1 MKRKIERKG
10 ADRKISVAG
19 KIGATT
25 LAVAMIATSFVG
37 AAGAGTY
44 AASKNDKSSS
54 QAANTG
60 SYSDVFSPNS
70 TSQKDKSETVYAV
83 LDAEGNKEKVVVNEW
98 LTNKNGAKEIS
109 DTSDLKNIKNTS
121 GNQKFTKDGDKVTW
135 KADGSDIHYQG
146 TTGKQLPVDV
156 AVSYYLNGEQVSA
169 KDIAGKSGDVE
180 IHFDYNVNRSELA
193 DGSSVTKPYTMASA
207 VMLDN
212 SHFTNVTVDNGK
224 VVNDGNTS
232 MCIGIAFPGLAGNL
246 GLGATGVSIPDS
258 VVIKAH
264 TDKFQIDGTY
274 TAAMSGVMSDIDTS
288 ATGNVE
294 SKVSQL
300 ESGLDQLVSASDKL
314 MSGTDQLKAG
324 IDQLNAG
331 AGTLNSKTGDLT
343 SGAKQV
349 ADGAGQV
356 NAGVSEL
363 NNKTDALAGGAK
375 QVSDGATLLD
385 KKVQAAV
392 AQINTQLQGAIVGE
406 KQKEAKGQAA
416 YNAAASLVDSEG
428 KKTAVANGA
437 DQLNQGV
444 NTAIYTAA
452 ETALC
457 QAKGYDNIAV
467 VPDGPI
473 KNEIKATAATI
484 AQGVETQGAETH
496 SDINAQVTGALQKT
510 AGTAAQETALAAV
523 DEANKKTLNMQNSL
537 ASSIKEL
544 TEGTAQLSKGAKKV
558 SDGTQQAKGGISQL
572 AAGTNQLNAGAQK
585 LNTGV
590 GQYGAG
596 VNQLYSGTTKLTAG
610 AATLDSGMA
619 QFNKEGIHKMAD
631 TLNGS
636 QLLTIG
642 KRIKAAAD
650 ADRIEYLIGGKS
662 AGMSGESKIIYKTAE
677 VK

>member
-109 DTSDLKNIKNTS
+109 DTSDLKDIKNTS

-331 AGTLNSKTGDLT
+331 AGTLKNGTQEL
-343 SGAKQV
+343 AL
-349 ADGAGQV
+349 
-356 NAGVSEL
+356 GV
-363 NNKTDALAGGAK
+363 D
-375 QVSDGATLLD
+375 QLD
-385 KKVQAAV
+385 KSVKASGSDLSSQIQVLKPEEITAYGAQAQAA
-392 AQINTQLQGAIVGE
+392 A
-406 KQKEAKGQAA
+406 EAT
-416 YNAAASLVDSEG
+416 AASDPDKKIEGAADQATSAVMNGAVNTAVKLSVENLLAQQQGYKDFDSVTDTTAKNTIEATA
-428 KKTAVANGA
+428 TAVANTASQDSELYYAVKNGQDGKPGLKGA
-437 DQLNQGV
+437 F
-444 NTAIYTAA
+444 T
-452 ETALC
+452 ETAKAAAGDA
-457 QAKGYDNIAV
+457 AKEATVTTATTFND
-467 VPDGPI
+467 
-473 KNEIKATAATI
+473 KIKA
-484 AQGVETQGAETH
+484 
-496 SDINAQVTGALQKT
+496 
-510 AGTAAQETALAAV
+510 AAQKLNESMSALS
-523 DEANKKTLNMQNSL
+523 Q
-537 ASSIKEL
+537 
-544 TEGTAQLSKGAKKV
+544 GTGK
-558 SDGTQQAKGGISQL
+558 
-572 AAGTNQLNAGAQK
+572 LNAGASK
-585 LNTGV
+585 LNS
-590 GQYGAG
+590 GAG
-596 VNQLYSGTTKLTAG
+596 DLYTGTNKLTAG

>member
-385 KKVQAAV
+385 TKVQAAV
-392 AQINTQLQGAIVGE
+392 DQINKQLQGAIVDDQ
-406 KQKEAKGQAA
+406 QKAAKGQAA
-416 YNAAASLVDSEG
+416 YNAAASLVDAKG
-428 KKTAVANGA
+428 NKTAVANGA
-437 DQLNQGV
+437 DQLNQGI
-444 NTAIYTAA
+444 NTAICTAA

-457 QAKGYDNIAV
+457 QAKGYKSIAD
-467 VPDGPI
+467 VPEPI
-473 KNEIKATAATI
+473 RTEIHNTAVAI
-484 AQGVETQGAETH
+484 AGGVETKSG
-496 SDINAQVTGALQKT
+496 INAQVTGALQKT
-510 AGTAAQETALAAV
+510 AGTAAQATAVAAV
-523 DEANKKTLNMQNSL
+523 DEANNATLNMQNSL

-544 TEGTAQLSKGAKKV
+544 TEGTAQLSAGAQKLNTGV
-558 SDGTQQAKGGISQL
+558 GQYGAGVNQL
-572 AAGTNQLNAGAQK
+572 YSGTNQLNAGAQK

>member
-109 DTSDLKNIKNTS
+109 DTSDLKDIKNTS

-385 KKVQAAV
+385 KNVQAAV
-392 AQINTQLQGAIVGE
+392 NQINAQLQGAIVDDQ
-406 KQKEAKGQAA
+406 QKAAKGQAA
-416 YNAAASLVDSEG
+416 YNAAASLVDAKG
-428 KKTAVANGA
+428 NKTAVANGA
-437 DQLNQGV
+437 DQLNQGI
-444 NTAIYTAA
+444 NTAICTAA

-457 QAKGYDNIAV
+457 QAKGYKSIAD
-467 VPDGPI
+467 VPEPI
-473 KNEIKATAATI
+473 RTEIHNTAVAI
-484 AQGVETQGAETH
+484 AGGVETKSG
-496 SDINAQVTGALQKT
+496 INAQVTGALQKT
-510 AGTAAQETALAAV
+510 AGTAAQATAVAAV
-523 DEANKKTLNMQNSL
+523 DEANNATLNMQNSL

-544 TEGTAQLSKGAKKV
+544 TEGTAQLSAGAKKV

-596 VNQLYSGTTKLTAG
+596 VNQLYSGTIKLTSG

>member
-1 MKRKIERKG
+1 MKRKIERKA
-10 ADRKISVAG
+10 ADRKITAAG

-109 DTSDLKNIKNTS
+109 DTSDLKDIKNPS

-180 IHFDYNVNRSELA
+180 IHFDYKVNRSELA

-324 IDQLNAG
+324 IDQLQAG

-356 NAGVSEL
+356 KAGVSEL
-363 NNKTDALAGGAK
+363 NSKTDALASGAQ
-375 QVSDGATLLD
+375 QVSVGATNLD
-385 KKVQAAV
+385 TKVQGAF
-392 AQINTQLQGAIVGE
+392 AQIDKQLNGAIVGDE
-406 KQKEAKGQAA
+406 QKAAKGQAA
-416 YNAAASLVDSEG
+416 YNVASSRVDAKG
-428 KKTAVANGA
+428 
-437 DQLNQGV
+437 LNQV
-444 NTAIYTAA
+444 INAAIYSAA
-452 ETALC
+452 ETELC
-457 QAKGYDNIAV
+457 KAKGYNSITDVTDQTTI
-467 VPDGPI
+467 
-473 KNEIKATAATI
+473 NEIQTTARAI
-484 AQGVETQGAETH
+484 AQDAENNY
-496 SDINAQVTGALQKT
+496 SAKVTGALQKT

-523 DEANKKTLNMQNSL
+523 DEANIKTSDLQKTLDN
-537 ASSIKEL
+537 IKVQM
-544 TEGTAQLSKGAKKV
+544 TGGTAQLKAGAEQV
-558 SDGTQQAKGGISQL
+558 SEGTQQAKGGISQL

-596 VNQLYSGTTKLTAG
+596 VNQLYSGTTKLSAG

-662 AGMSGESKIIYKTAE
+662 AGMSGESKIIFKTAE

>member
-1 MKRKIERKG
+1 MKRKIERKA

-109 DTSDLKNIKNTS
+109 DTSDLKDIKNTS

-180 IHFDYNVNRSELA
+180 IHFDYKVNRSELA

-331 AGTLNSKTGDLT
+331 AGTLKNGT
-343 SGAKQV
+343 Q
-349 ADGAGQV
+349 
-356 NAGVSEL
+356 EL
-363 NNKTDALAGGAK
+363 
-375 QVSDGATLLD
+375 
-385 KKVQAAV
+385 
-392 AQINTQLQGAIVGE
+392 AI
-406 KQKEAKGQAA
+406 
-416 YNAAASLVDSEG
+416 
-428 KKTAVANGA
+428 GA
-437 DQLNQGV
+437 DQLDKSVKASRNDLSSQIQVLTTDQINAYG
-444 NTAIYTAA
+444 A
-452 ETALC
+452 
-457 QAKGYDNIAV
+457 QAKAV
-467 VPDGPI
+467 AEADKDRAIDAGAQQVTDSIMNDAVKNTVYQSVYNSVVGALVQSVGATSGATSIEQLPGEAQTKI
-473 KNEIKATAATI
+473 KKAANDAATEAAKEASENTTVSGGI
-484 AQGVETQGAETH
+484 KVGVKSAMTQ
-496 SDINAQVTGALQKT
+496 T
-510 AGTAAQETALAAV
+510 AGTAASKATVTTATTFN
-523 DEANKKTLNMQNSL
+523 EKT
-537 ASSIKEL
+537 
-544 TEGTAQLSKGAKKV
+544 KV
-558 SDGTQQAKGGISQL
+558 A
-572 AAGTNQLNAGAQK
+572 AQK
-585 LNTGV
+585 LNASMSALSQGTGKINA
-590 GQYGAG
+590 GASKLNSGAG
-596 VNQLYSGTTKLTAG
+596 DLYTGTNKLTAG

-662 AGMSGESKIIYKTAE
+662 AGMSGESKIIFKTAE

>member
-1 MKRKIERKG
+1 MKRKIERKA

-180 IHFDYNVNRSELA
+180 IHFDYKVNRSELA

-246 GLGATGVSIPDS
+246 GLGATGISIPDS

-331 AGTLNSKTGDLT
+331 AGTLKNGTQELALGVDQLDKSVKAGGSDLSSQILT
-343 SGAKQV
+343 DDQIKAYGAK
-349 ADGAGQV
+349 A
-356 NAGVSEL
+356 
-363 NNKTDALAGGAK
+363 
-375 QVSDGATLLD
+375 
-385 KKVQAAV
+385 QAQAV
-392 AQINTQLQGAIVGE
+392 A
-406 KQKEAKGQAA
+406 EADKD
-416 YNAAASLVDSEG
+416 VKID
-428 KKTAVANGA
+428 
-437 DQLNQGV
+437 
-444 NTAIYTAA
+444 
-452 ETALC
+452 
-457 QAKGYDNIAV
+457 
-467 VPDGPI
+467 
-473 KNEIKATAATI
+473 
-484 AQGVETQGAETH
+484 
-496 SDINAQVTGALQKT
+496 
-510 AGTAAQETALAAV
+510 
-523 DEANKKTLNMQNSL
+523 
-537 ASSIKEL
+537 
-544 TEGTAQLSKGAKKV
+544 
-558 SDGTQQAKGGISQL
+558 
-572 AAGTNQLNAGAQK
+572 AGAQQVTDGIMNSAVKETAYQSAYNSVVGVLVKNANADATSIDQLPADAQKKINDTADAIAKDAAAKASVNTTVSGGIKAGVKSAMTQTAGDAANKATVTTATTFNDKIKASVQTLAAQMNALSEGTGKLSAGASK
-585 LNTGV
+585 LNS
-590 GQYGAG
+590 GAG
-596 VNQLYSGTTKLTAG
+596 DLYTGTNKLTAG

>member
-1 MKRKIERKG
+1 MKRKIERKA
-10 ADRKISVAG
+10 ADRKITAAG

-54 QAANTG
+54 QVANTG

-109 DTSDLKNIKNTS
+109 DTSDLKDIKNTS

-180 IHFDYNVNRSELA
+180 IHFDYKVNRSELA

-363 NNKTDALAGGAK
+363 NSKTDALASGAG

-385 KKVQAAV
+385 TKVQAAV
-392 AQINTQLQGAIVGE
+392 AKINTQLQGAIVGDD
-406 KQKEAKGQAA
+406 QKAAKGQAA
-416 YNAAASLVDSEG
+416 YKNASSLVDAEG
-428 KKTAVANGA
+428 KNTALANGA

-444 NTAIYTAA
+444 NGAIYAAA

-457 QAKGYDNIAV
+457 QAKGYNSIADVPDETTRKAIQAAAVNIA
-467 VPDGPI
+467 G
-473 KNEIKATAATI
+473 
-484 AQGVETQGAETH
+484 GVETKSG
-496 SDINAQVTGALQKT
+496 INAKVTGALQKT
-510 AGTAAQETALAAV
+510 AGTAAQATAVAAV
-523 DEANKKTLNMQNSL
+523 DEANAATLNMQNSL

-544 TEGTAQLSKGAKKV
+544 TDGTAQLSAGAKQV
-558 SDGTQQAKGGISQL
+558 SDGTQQAKCGISQL
-572 AAGTNQLNAGAQK
+572 AAGTNQLNVGAQK

-596 VNQLYSGTTKLTAG
+596 VNQLYSGTTKLSSG

-662 AGMSGESKIIYKTAE
+662 AGMSGESKIIFKTAE

>member
-1 MKRKIERKG
+1 MKRKIERKA

-109 DTSDLKNIKNTS
+109 DTSDLKDIKNTS

-180 IHFDYNVNRSELA
+180 IHFDYKVNRSELA

-324 IDQLNAG
+324 IDQLQAG

-363 NNKTDALAGGAK
+363 NSKTDALASGAQ

-385 KKVQAAV
+385 EKVQAAF
-392 AQINTQLQGAIVGE
+392 AQIDTQLNKA
-406 KQKEAKGQAA
+406 KEDRMKKGQDA
-416 YNAAASLVDSEG
+416 YAAASSLVDAEG
-428 KKTAVANGA
+428 KNTALANGA

-444 NTAIYTAA
+444 NGAIYAAA

-457 QAKGYDNIAV
+457 QAKGYNSIADV
-467 VPDGPI
+467 KDQTI
-473 KNEIKATAATI
+473 KTEIQNTAVKIAGNVEATS
-484 AQGVETQGAETH
+484 G
-496 SDINAQVTGALQKT
+496 INAKVTGALQDT
-510 AGTAAQETALAAV
+510 AGTAAQATAVKAV
-523 DEANKKTLNMQNSL
+523 DEATLDMQNSL
-537 ASSIKEL
+537 DSIKRQLNE
-544 TEGTAQLSKGAKKV
+544 TGGTAKLSAGAKQV
-558 SDGTQQAKGGISQL
+558 NDGTQQAKGGISQL

-596 VNQLYSGTTKLTAG
+596 VNQLYSGTTKLSSG

>member
-109 DTSDLKNIKNTS
+109 DTSDLKDIKNTS

-264 TDKFQIDGTY
+264 TDKFQIDGTC

-385 KKVQAAV
+385 KNVQAAV
-392 AQINTQLQGAIVGE
+392 NQINAQLQGAIVDDQ
-406 KQKEAKGQAA
+406 QKAAKGQAA
-416 YNAAASLVDSEG
+416 YNAAASLVDAKG
-428 KKTAVANGA
+428 NKTAVANGA
-437 DQLNQGV
+437 DQLNQGI
-444 NTAIYTAA
+444 NTAICTAA

-457 QAKGYDNIAV
+457 QAKGYKSIAD
-467 VPDGPI
+467 VPEPI
-473 KNEIKATAATI
+473 RTEIHNTAVAI
-484 AQGVETQGAETH
+484 AGGVETKSG
-496 SDINAQVTGALQKT
+496 INAQVTGALQKT
-510 AGTAAQETALAAV
+510 AGTAAQATAVAAV
-523 DEANKKTLNMQNSL
+523 DEANNATLNMQNSL

-544 TEGTAQLSKGAKKV
+544 TEGTAQLSAGAKKV

-596 VNQLYSGTTKLTAG
+596 VNQLYSGTIKLTAG

>member
-1 MKRKIERKG
+1 MKRKIERKA

-109 DTSDLKNIKNTS
+109 DTSDLKDIKNTS

-156 AVSYYLNGEQVSA
+156 AVSYYLNGKQVSA

-180 IHFDYNVNRSELA
+180 IHFDYKVNRSELA

-363 NNKTDALAGGAK
+363 NSKTDALASGAG
-375 QVSDGATLLD
+375 QVSDGATQLD
-385 KKVQAAV
+385 KGVNDAF
-392 AQINTQLQGAIVGE
+392 AQIDKQLNGAIVGDE
-406 KQKEAKGQAA
+406 QKAAKGQAA
-416 YNAAASLVDSEG
+416 YNVASSRVDAKG
-428 KKTAVANGA
+428 
-437 DQLNQGV
+437 LNQV
-444 NTAIYTAA
+444 INTAIYSAA
-452 ETALC
+452 ETELC
-457 QAKGYDNIAV
+457 KAKGYNSITDVTDQTTI
-467 VPDGPI
+467 
-473 KNEIKATAATI
+473 NEIQTTARAI
-484 AQGVETQGAETH
+484 AQDAENNY
-496 SDINAQVTGALQKT
+496 SAKVTGALQKT

-523 DEANKKTLNMQNSL
+523 DEANIKTSDLQKTLDN
-537 ASSIKEL
+537 IKVQM
-544 TEGTAQLSKGAKKV
+544 TGGTAQLSLGAKQV
-558 SDGTQQAKGGISQL
+558 SEGTQQAKGGISQL

-596 VNQLYSGTTKLTAG
+596 VNQLYSGTTKLSSG

-662 AGMSGESKIIYKTAE
+662 AGMSGESKIIFKTAE

>member
-109 DTSDLKNIKNTS
+109 DTSDLKDIKNTS

-385 KKVQAAV
+385 TKVQAAV
-392 AQINTQLQGAIVGE
+392 DQINKQLQGAIVDDQ
-406 KQKEAKGQAA
+406 QKAAKGQAA
-416 YNAAASLVDSEG
+416 YNAAASLVDAKG
-428 KKTAVANGA
+428 NKTAVANGA
-437 DQLNQGV
+437 DQLNQGI
-444 NTAIYTAA
+444 NTAICTAA

-457 QAKGYDNIAV
+457 QAKGYKSIAD
-467 VPDGPI
+467 VPEPI
-473 KNEIKATAATI
+473 RTEIHNTAVAI
-484 AQGVETQGAETH
+484 AGGVETESG
-496 SDINAQVTGALQKT
+496 INAQVTGALQKT
-510 AGTAAQETALAAV
+510 AGTAAQATAVAAV
-523 DEANKKTLNMQNSL
+523 DEANNATLNMQNSL

-544 TEGTAQLSKGAKKV
+544 TEGTAQLSAGAKKV

-596 VNQLYSGTTKLTAG
+596 VNQLYSGTIKLTAG

>member
-180 IHFDYNVNRSELA
+180 IHFDYKVNRSELA

-324 IDQLNAG
+324 IDQLQAG
-331 AGTLNSKTGDLT
+331 AGTLKNGT
-343 SGAKQV
+343 Q
-349 ADGAGQV
+349 
-356 NAGVSEL
+356 EL
-363 NNKTDALAGGAK
+363 
-375 QVSDGATLLD
+375 AT
-385 KKVQAAV
+385 
-392 AQINTQLQGAIVGE
+392 
-406 KQKEAKGQAA
+406 
-416 YNAAASLVDSEG
+416 
-428 KKTAVANGA
+428 GA
-437 DQLNQGV
+437 DQLDKSVKASRNDLSSQIQV
-444 NTAIYTAA
+444 LTDD
-452 ETALC
+452 
-457 QAKGYDNIAV
+457 Q
-467 VPDGPI
+467 
-473 KNEIKATAATI
+473 IKAYGAQAQAVAEADKDRKIDAGAQQVTDGIMNDAVKKTVYQSVYDSVVGVLVQNAGATSIDQLPGEAQTKITTAATVAATEAAKEASENTTVSGGI
-484 AQGVETQGAETH
+484 KAGVKSAMTQ
-496 SDINAQVTGALQKT
+496 T
-510 AGTAAQETALAAV
+510 AGTAASTATVTTATTFNEKTKVAAQQ
-523 DEANKKTLNMQNSL
+523 LN
-537 ASSIKEL
+537 ASMSAL
-544 TEGTAQLSKGAKKV
+544 SQGTGK
-558 SDGTQQAKGGISQL
+558 
-572 AAGTNQLNAGAQK
+572 LNAGASK
-585 LNTGV
+585 LNS
-590 GQYGAG
+590 GAG
-596 VNQLYSGTTKLTAG
+596 DLYTGTNKLTAG

-650 ADRIEYLIGGKS
+650 ADRIEYLFGGKS

>member
-1 MKRKIERKG
+1 MKRKIERKA

-109 DTSDLKNIKNTS
+109 DTSDLKDIKNTS

-180 IHFDYNVNRSELA
+180 IHFDYKVNRSELA

-331 AGTLNSKTGDLT
+331 AGTLKNGT
-343 SGAKQV
+343 Q
-349 ADGAGQV
+349 
-356 NAGVSEL
+356 EL
-363 NNKTDALAGGAK
+363 
-375 QVSDGATLLD
+375 
-385 KKVQAAV
+385 
-392 AQINTQLQGAIVGE
+392 AI
-406 KQKEAKGQAA
+406 
-416 YNAAASLVDSEG
+416 
-428 KKTAVANGA
+428 GA
-437 DQLNQGV
+437 DQLDKSVKASRNDLSSQIQVLTEDQINDLGKQAQDVAEADKDGAIDAGAQQVTNNIMNDAVKKTVYQSVYDSVVGV
-444 NTAIYTAA
+444 LVQNAGKTSIDQLPGEAQTKIKTAA
-452 ETALC
+452 N
-457 QAKGYDNIAV
+457 D
-467 VPDGPI
+467 
-473 KNEIKATAATI
+473 AATEAAKEASENTTVSGGI
-484 AQGVETQGAETH
+484 KVGVKSAMTQ
-496 SDINAQVTGALQKT
+496 T
-510 AGTAAQETALAAV
+510 AGTAASTATV
-523 DEANKKTLNMQNSL
+523 TTVKTFNEKTKVIAQQLN
-537 ASSIKEL
+537 ASMSAL
-544 TEGTAQLSKGAKKV
+544 SQGTGK
-558 SDGTQQAKGGISQL
+558 
-572 AAGTNQLNAGAQK
+572 LNAGASK
-585 LNTGV
+585 LNS
-590 GQYGAG
+590 GAG
-596 VNQLYSGTTKLTAG
+596 DLYTGTNKLTAG

-662 AGMSGESKIIYKTAE
+662 AGMSGESKIIFKTAE

>member
-109 DTSDLKNIKNTS
+109 DTSDLKDIKNTS

-180 IHFDYNVNRSELA
+180 IHFDYKVNRSELA

-274 TAAMSGVMSDIDTS
+274 TVAMSGVMSDIDTS

-324 IDQLNAG
+324 IDQLQAG
-331 AGTLNSKTGDLT
+331 AGTLK
-343 SGAKQV
+343 SGTQ
-349 ADGAGQV
+349 
-356 NAGVSEL
+356 EL
-363 NNKTDALAGGAK
+363 
-375 QVSDGATLLD
+375 AT
-385 KKVQAAV
+385 
-392 AQINTQLQGAIVGE
+392 
-406 KQKEAKGQAA
+406 
-416 YNAAASLVDSEG
+416 
-428 KKTAVANGA
+428 GA
-437 DQLNQGV
+437 DQLDKSVKAGSGDLSSQILTDDQIKAYGAQAQAAAEADKDRKIDAGAGLVTDSIMNSAVKETAYQSAYNSVVGVLVQNAGATSIDQLPADAQKKITTAANDAATEAAKEASV
-444 NTAIYTAA
+444 NTT
-452 ETALC
+452 
-457 QAKGYDNIAV
+457 V
-467 VPDGPI
+467 SDG
-473 KNEIKATAATI
+473 IKA
-484 AQGVETQGAETH
+484 GVKNAMTQ
-496 SDINAQVTGALQKT
+496 T
-510 AGTAAQETALAAV
+510 AGTAASTATVTTATTFNDKIKASVQTLAAQMN
-523 DEANKKTLNMQNSL
+523 ALS
-537 ASSIKEL
+537 
-544 TEGTAQLSKGAKKV
+544 EGTGKLS
-558 SDGTQQAKGGISQL
+558 
-572 AAGTNQLNAGAQK
+572 AGASK
-585 LNTGV
+585 LNS
-590 GQYGAG
+590 GAG
-596 VNQLYSGTTKLTAG
+596 DLYTGTIKLSAG

-650 ADRIEYLIGGKS
+650 ADRIEYLMGGKS
-662 AGMSGESKIIYKTAE
+662 ADMSGESKIIYKTAE

>member
-109 DTSDLKNIKNTS
+109 DTSDLKDIKNTS

-258 VVIKAH
+258 VVIKAN

-385 KKVQAAV
+385 KNVQAAV
-392 AQINTQLQGAIVGE
+392 NQINAQLQGAIVDDQ
-406 KQKEAKGQAA
+406 QKAAKGQAA
-416 YNAAASLVDSEG
+416 YNAAASLVDAKG
-428 KKTAVANGA
+428 NKTAVANGA
-437 DQLNQGV
+437 DQLNQGI
-444 NTAIYTAA
+444 NTAICTAA

-457 QAKGYDNIAV
+457 QAKGYKSIAD
-467 VPDGPI
+467 VPEPI
-473 KNEIKATAATI
+473 RTEIHNTAVAI
-484 AQGVETQGAETH
+484 AGGVETKSG
-496 SDINAQVTGALQKT
+496 INAQVTGALQKT
-510 AGTAAQETALAAV
+510 AGTAAQATAVAAV
-523 DEANKKTLNMQNSL
+523 DEANNATLNMQNSL

-544 TEGTAQLSKGAKKV
+544 TEGTAQLSAGAKKV

-596 VNQLYSGTTKLTAG
+596 VNQLYSGTIKLTAG

>member
-109 DTSDLKNIKNTS
+109 DTSDLKDIKNTS

-180 IHFDYNVNRSELA
+180 IHFDYKVNRSELA

-349 ADGAGQV
+349 ADGVGQV

-385 KKVQAAV
+385 TKVQAAV
-392 AQINTQLQGAIVGE
+392 DQINKQLQGAIVDDQ
-406 KQKEAKGQAA
+406 QKAAKGQAA
-416 YNAAASLVDSEG
+416 YNAAASLVDAKG
-428 KKTAVANGA
+428 NKTAVANGA

-457 QAKGYDNIAV
+457 KAKGYNSIAD
-467 VPDGPI
+467 VPDGPDGPI
-473 KNEIKATAATI
+473 GTEIQNTARAI
-484 AQGVETQGAETH
+484 AGDVETKSG
-496 SDINAQVTGALQKT
+496 INAQVTGALQKT

-537 ASSIKEL
+537 ASSIKDL
-544 TEGTAQLSKGAKKV
+544 TDGTAQLSKGAKQV

>member
-109 DTSDLKNIKNTS
+109 DTSDLKDIKNTS

-385 KKVQAAV
+385 KNVQAAV
-392 AQINTQLQGAIVGE
+392 NQINAQLQGAIVDDQ
-406 KQKEAKGQAA
+406 QKAAKGQAA
-416 YNAAASLVDSEG
+416 YNAAASLVDAKG
-428 KKTAVANGA
+428 NKTAVANGA
-437 DQLNQGV
+437 DQLNQGI
-444 NTAIYTAA
+444 NTAICTAA

-457 QAKGYDNIAV
+457 QAKGYKSIAD
-467 VPDGPI
+467 VPEPI
-473 KNEIKATAATI
+473 RTEIHNTAVAI
-484 AQGVETQGAETH
+484 AGGVETKSG
-496 SDINAQVTGALQKT
+496 INAQVTGALQKT
-510 AGTAAQETALAAV
+510 AGTAAQATAVAAV
-523 DEANKKTLNMQNSL
+523 DEANNATLNMQNSL

-544 TEGTAQLSKGAKKV
+544 TEGTAQLSAGAKKV

-596 VNQLYSGTTKLTAG
+596 VNQLYSGTIKLTAG

-662 AGMSGESKIIYKTAE
+662 AGMSVESKIIYKTAE

>member
-109 DTSDLKNIKNTS
+109 DTSDLKDIKNTS

-180 IHFDYNVNRSELA
+180 IHFDYKVNRSELA

-331 AGTLNSKTGDLT
+331 AGTLKNGT
-343 SGAKQV
+343 Q
-349 ADGAGQV
+349 
-356 NAGVSEL
+356 EL
-363 NNKTDALAGGAK
+363 AL
-375 QVSDGATLLD
+375 
-385 KKVQAAV
+385 
-392 AQINTQLQGAIVGE
+392 
-406 KQKEAKGQAA
+406 
-416 YNAAASLVDSEG
+416 
-428 KKTAVANGA
+428 GA
-437 DQLNQGV
+437 DQLDKSVKASGSDLSSQIQVLTPDQINAYGAQAQAQAVAEADKDEKIDAGAQQVTDGIMKDAVYNTVYQSVNQSVVRVLVQNAGKTSIDQLPAEAQTKITTTADTVARTAAGDASDASKNPKVYGGIKDGV
-444 NTAIYTAA
+444 KTAMINTAGAAANEATVTTA
-452 ETALC
+452 TTF
-457 QAKGYDNIAV
+457 
-467 VPDGPI
+467 
-473 KNEIKATAATI
+473 NE
-484 AQGVETQGAETH
+484 
-496 SDINAQVTGALQKT
+496 KT
-510 AGTAAQETALAAV
+510 KVAAQKLNASMSALS
-523 DEANKKTLNMQNSL
+523 Q
-537 ASSIKEL
+537 
-544 TEGTAQLSKGAKKV
+544 GTGK
-558 SDGTQQAKGGISQL
+558 
-572 AAGTNQLNAGAQK
+572 LNAGASK
-585 LNTGV
+585 LNS
-590 GQYGAG
+590 GAG
-596 VNQLYSGTTKLTAG
+596 DLYTGTNKLTAG

-650 ADRIEYLIGGKS
+650 ADRIEYLMGGKS
-662 AGMSGESKIIYKTAE
+662 ADMSGESKIIYKTAE

>member
-109 DTSDLKNIKNTS
+109 DTSDLKDIKNTS

-385 KKVQAAV
+385 KNVQAAV
-392 AQINTQLQGAIVGE
+392 NQINAQLQGAIVDDQ
-406 KQKEAKGQAA
+406 QKAAKGQAA
-416 YNAAASLVDSEG
+416 YNAAASLVDAKG
-428 KKTAVANGA
+428 NKTAVANGA
-437 DQLNQGV
+437 DQLNQGI
-444 NTAIYTAA
+444 NTAICTAA

-457 QAKGYDNIAV
+457 QAKGYKSIAD
-467 VPDGPI
+467 VPEPI
-473 KNEIKATAATI
+473 RTEIHNTAVAI
-484 AQGVETQGAETH
+484 AGGVETKSG
-496 SDINAQVTGALQKT
+496 INAQVTGALQKT
-510 AGTAAQETALAAV
+510 AGTAAQATAVAAV
-523 DEANKKTLNMQNSL
+523 DEANNATLNMQNSL

-544 TEGTAQLSKGAKKV
+544 TEGTAQLSAGAKKV

-596 VNQLYSGTTKLTAG
+596 VNQLYSGTIKLTAG

-631 TLNGS
+631 TLNGY

>member
-109 DTSDLKNIKNTS
+109 DTSDLKDIKNTS

-180 IHFDYNVNRSELA
+180 IHFDYKVNRSELA

-375 QVSDGATLLD
+375 QVSEGATLLD
-385 KKVQAAV
+385 TKVQAAV
-392 AQINTQLQGAIVGE
+392 AQINTQLQGAIVGDE
-406 KQKEAKGQAA
+406 QKATKGQDA
-416 YNAAASLVDSEG
+416 YNAAASLVDAKG
-428 KKTAVANGA
+428 NKTAVANGA
-437 DQLNQGV
+437 DQLNQGI

-457 QAKGYDNIAV
+457 KAKGYDSIAV

-473 KNEIKATAATI
+473 KNEIKATAASI
-484 AQGVETQGAETH
+484 AEGVEKNSG
-496 SDINAQVTGALQKT
+496 INAQVTGALQKT
-510 AGTAAQETALAAV
+510 AGTAAQATAVAAV
-523 DEANKKTLNMQNSL
+523 DEANKATLNMQNSL

-544 TEGTAQLSKGAKKV
+544 TDGTAQLSTGAKQV

>member
-1 MKRKIERKG
+1 MKRKIERKA

-109 DTSDLKNIKNTS
+109 DTSDLKDIKNTS

-180 IHFDYNVNRSELA
+180 IHFDYKVNRSELA

-314 MSGTDQLKAG
+314 LAGTNELKAG
-324 IDQLNAG
+324 IDQLQAG
-331 AGTLNSKTGDLT
+331 AGTLKNGT
-343 SGAKQV
+343 Q
-349 ADGAGQV
+349 
-356 NAGVSEL
+356 EL
-363 NNKTDALAGGAK
+363 AL
-375 QVSDGATLLD
+375 
-385 KKVQAAV
+385 
-392 AQINTQLQGAIVGE
+392 
-406 KQKEAKGQAA
+406 
-416 YNAAASLVDSEG
+416 
-428 KKTAVANGA
+428 GA
-437 DQLNQGV
+437 DQLDKSVKAGSGNLSSQILTDDQIKAYGAQAQAAAEADKDGKIDAGAQQVTDGIMNSAVKETAYQSAYNSVVGVLVQNAGATSIDQLPADAQKKINDTADAIAKNAAAKASV
-444 NTAIYTAA
+444 NTTVS
-452 ETALC
+452 
-457 QAKGYDNIAV
+457 G
-467 VPDGPI
+467 G
-473 KNEIKATAATI
+473 IKAGVKTAM
-484 AQGVETQGAETH
+484 TQ
-496 SDINAQVTGALQKT
+496 T
-510 AGTAAQETALAAV
+510 AGTAASTATVTTATTFNDKIKASVQTLAAQMN
-523 DEANKKTLNMQNSL
+523 ALS
-537 ASSIKEL
+537 
-544 TEGTAQLSKGAKKV
+544 EGTGKLS
-558 SDGTQQAKGGISQL
+558 
-572 AAGTNQLNAGAQK
+572 AGASK
-585 LNTGV
+585 LNS
-590 GQYGAG
+590 GAG
-596 VNQLYSGTTKLTAG
+596 DLYTGTTKLSAG

>member
-1 MKRKIERKG
+1 MNRQIERKG

-109 DTSDLKNIKNTS
+109 DTSDLKDIKNTS

-349 ADGAGQV
+349 TDGAGQV

-385 KKVQAAV
+385 KNVQAAV
-392 AQINTQLQGAIVGE
+392 NQINAQLQGAIVDDQ
-406 KQKEAKGQAA
+406 QKAAKGQAA
-416 YNAAASLVDSEG
+416 YNAAASLVDAKG
-428 KKTAVANGA
+428 NKTAVANGA
-437 DQLNQGV
+437 DQLNQGI
-444 NTAIYTAA
+444 NTAICTAA

-457 QAKGYDNIAV
+457 QAKGYKSIAD
-467 VPDGPI
+467 VPEPI
-473 KNEIKATAATI
+473 RTEIHNTAVAI
-484 AQGVETQGAETH
+484 AGGVETKSG
-496 SDINAQVTGALQKT
+496 INAQVTGALQKT
-510 AGTAAQETALAAV
+510 AGTAAQATAVAAV
-523 DEANKKTLNMQNSL
+523 DEANNATLNMQNSL

-544 TEGTAQLSKGAKKV
+544 TEGTAQLSAGAKKV

-596 VNQLYSGTTKLTAG
+596 VNQLYSGTIKLTAG

>member
-109 DTSDLKNIKNTS
+109 DTSDLKDIKNTS

-180 IHFDYNVNRSELA
+180 IHFDYKVNRSELA

-324 IDQLNAG
+324 IDQLQAG
-331 AGTLNSKTGDLT
+331 AGTLKSGTQELALGVDQLDKSVKAGGSDLSSQILTDDQIKKYGAQAQAAAEATAASDPDKKIEGAADQATSDVMNGAVKTAVQLSVEDLLAQQQGYKDFESVKDTTARSTIEATATAVADTASKNSNLYSAIKNGQDGKSGLKGAFTETAKQAAGAAA
-343 SGAKQV
+343 SGATVKTLTE
-349 ADGAGQV
+349 
-356 NAGVSEL
+356 S
-363 NNKTDALAGGAK
+363 NNKT
-375 QVSDGATLLD
+375 
-385 KKVQAAV
+385 KV
-392 AQINTQLQGAIVGE
+392 
-406 KQKEAKGQAA
+406 
-416 YNAAASLVDSEG
+416 
-428 KKTAVANGA
+428 
-437 DQLNQGV
+437 
-444 NTAIYTAA
+444 
-452 ETALC
+452 
-457 QAKGYDNIAV
+457 
-467 VPDGPI
+467 
-473 KNEIKATAATI
+473 
-484 AQGVETQGAETH
+484 
-496 SDINAQVTGALQKT
+496 
-510 AGTAAQETALAAV
+510 AAQELNASMSALS
-523 DEANKKTLNMQNSL
+523 Q
-537 ASSIKEL
+537 
-544 TEGTAQLSKGAKKV
+544 GTGK
-558 SDGTQQAKGGISQL
+558 
-572 AAGTNQLNAGAQK
+572 LNAGASK
-585 LNTGV
+585 LNS
-590 GQYGAG
+590 GAG
-596 VNQLYSGTTKLTAG
+596 DLYTGTNKLTAG

-650 ADRIEYLIGGKS
+650 ADRIDYLMGGKS

>member
-109 DTSDLKNIKNTS
+109 DTSDLKDIKNTS

-385 KKVQAAV
+385 TKVQAAV
-392 AQINTQLQGAIVGE
+392 DQINKQLQGAIVDDQD
-406 KQKEAKGQAA
+406 KAAKGQAA
-416 YNAAASLVDSEG
+416 YNAAASLADSEG
-428 KKTAVANGA
+428 NKTAVANGA
-437 DQLNQGV
+437 DQLNKGI

-457 QAKGYDNIAV
+457 KAKGYDNIAV

-484 AQGVETQGAETH
+484 AQGVEDNSG
-496 SDINAQVTGALQKT
+496 INAQVTGALQKT
-510 AGTAAQETALAAV
+510 AGTAAQATALAAV
-523 DEANKKTLNMQNSL
+523 DEANKATLNMQNSL

-544 TEGTAQLSKGAKKV
+544 TEGTAQLSAGAKKV

>member
-1 MKRKIERKG
+1 MKRKIERKA

-109 DTSDLKNIKNTS
+109 DTSDLKDIKNTS

-180 IHFDYNVNRSELA
+180 IHFDYKVNRSELA

-331 AGTLNSKTGDLT
+331 AGTLKNGT
-343 SGAKQV
+343 Q
-349 ADGAGQV
+349 
-356 NAGVSEL
+356 EL
-363 NNKTDALAGGAK
+363 AL
-375 QVSDGATLLD
+375 
-385 KKVQAAV
+385 
-392 AQINTQLQGAIVGE
+392 
-406 KQKEAKGQAA
+406 
-416 YNAAASLVDSEG
+416 
-428 KKTAVANGA
+428 GA
-437 DQLNQGV
+437 DQLDKSV
-444 NTAIYTAA
+444 
-452 ETALC
+452 
-457 QAKGYDNIAV
+457 K
-467 VPDGPI
+467 
-473 KNEIKATAATI
+473 
-484 AQGVETQGAETH
+484 
-496 SDINAQVTGALQKT
+496 
-510 AGTAAQETALAAV
+510 
-523 DEANKKTLNMQNSL
+523 
-537 ASSIKEL
+537 
-544 TEGTAQLSKGAKKV
+544 
-558 SDGTQQAKGGISQL
+558 
-572 AAGTNQLNAGAQK
+572 
-585 LNTGV
+585 
-590 GQYGAG
+590 
-596 VNQLYSGTTKLTAG
+596 
-610 AATLDSGMA
+610 
-619 QFNKEGIHKMAD
+619 
-631 TLNGS
+631 
-636 QLLTIG
+636 
-642 KRIKAAAD
+642 
-650 ADRIEYLIGGKS
+650 ADRKS
-662 AGMSGESKIIYKTAE
+662 
-677 VK
+677 VV

>member
-1 MKRKIERKG
+1 MKRKIERKA

-109 DTSDLKNIKNTS
+109 DTSDLKDIKNTS

-180 IHFDYNVNRSELA
+180 IHFDYKVNRSELA

-375 QVSDGATLLD
+375 QVYEGTTQLD
-385 KKVQAAV
+385 TKVQAAV
-392 AQINTQLQGAIVGE
+392 DQINKQLQGAIVDDQ
-406 KQKEAKGQAA
+406 QKAAKGQFA
-416 YNAAASLVDSEG
+416 YNVAASMVD
-428 KKTAVANGA
+428 ANSA
-437 DQLNQGV
+437 DQLNQEIYNAV
-444 NTAIYTAA
+444 YTAA
-452 ETALC
+452 ETELC
-457 QAKGYDNIAV
+457 KAKGYDNIAV

-473 KNEIKATAATI
+473 KNEIKATAAAI
-484 AQGVETQGAETH
+484 AEGVKDN
-496 SDINAQVTGALQKT
+496 SDFNAKVTGTLRDT
-510 AGTAAQETALAAV
+510 AGTAAQATAVKAV
-523 DEANKKTLNMQNSL
+523 DEANKATLDMQNSL
-537 ASSIKEL
+537 DNSIKEL
-544 TEGTAQLSKGAKKV
+544 TEGTAQLSAGAQKLNTGV
-558 SDGTQQAKGGISQL
+558 GQYGAGVNQL
-572 AAGTNQLNAGAQK
+572 YSGTNQLNAGAQK

-662 AGMSGESKIIYKTAE
+662 ADMSGESKIIYKTAE

>member
-180 IHFDYNVNRSELA
+180 IHFDYKVNRSELA

-385 KKVQAAV
+385 TKVQAAV
-392 AQINTQLQGAIVGE
+392 DQINKQLQGAIVDDQD
-406 KQKEAKGQAA
+406 KAAKGQAA
-416 YNAAASLVDSEG
+416 YNAAASLADSEG
-428 KKTAVANGA
+428 NKTAVANGA
-437 DQLNQGV
+437 DQLNKGI

-457 QAKGYDNIAV
+457 KAKGYDNIAV

-484 AQGVETQGAETH
+484 AQGVEDNSG
-496 SDINAQVTGALQKT
+496 INAQVTGALQKT
-510 AGTAAQETALAAV
+510 AGTAAQATALAAV
-523 DEANKKTLNMQNSL
+523 DEANKATLNMQNSL

-544 TEGTAQLSKGAKKV
+544 TEGTAQLSAGAKKV

>member
-1 MKRKIERKG
+1 MKRKIERKA

-109 DTSDLKNIKNTS
+109 DTSDLKDIKNTS

-180 IHFDYNVNRSELA
+180 IHFDYKVNRSELA

-331 AGTLNSKTGDLT
+331 AGTLKNGT
-343 SGAKQV
+343 Q
-349 ADGAGQV
+349 
-356 NAGVSEL
+356 EL
-363 NNKTDALAGGAK
+363 
-375 QVSDGATLLD
+375 
-385 KKVQAAV
+385 
-392 AQINTQLQGAIVGE
+392 AI
-406 KQKEAKGQAA
+406 
-416 YNAAASLVDSEG
+416 
-428 KKTAVANGA
+428 GA
-437 DQLNQGV
+437 DQLDKSVKASRNDLSSQIQVLTDDQIKAYGAQAQAV
-444 NTAIYTAA
+444 AEADKDRAIDAGAQQVTNDIMNDAVKKTVYQSVYDSVVGALVQNAGKTSIDQLPAEAQTKITTTADTIANTAAGDA
-452 ETALC
+452 S
-457 QAKGYDNIAV
+457 
-467 VPDGPI
+467 
-473 KNEIKATAATI
+473 KNTTVSGGIKAGVKTAM
-484 AQGVETQGAETH
+484 TQ
-496 SDINAQVTGALQKT
+496 T
-510 AGTAAQETALAAV
+510 AGTAASTATI
-523 DEANKKTLNMQNSL
+523 NTLTTSNERTKV
-537 ASSIKEL
+537 I
-544 TEGTAQLSKGAKKV
+544 AQ
-558 SDGTQQAKGGISQL
+558 
-572 AAGTNQLNAGAQK
+572 QLNASMSALSQGTGKINAGASK
-585 LNTGV
+585 LNS
-590 GQYGAG
+590 GAG
-596 VNQLYSGTTKLTAG
+596 DLYTGTNKLTAG

-662 AGMSGESKIIYKTAE
+662 AGMSGESKIIFKTAE

>member
-54 QAANTG
+54 QATNTG

-109 DTSDLKNIKNTS
+109 DTSDLKDIKNTS

-180 IHFDYNVNRSELA
+180 IHFDYKVNRSELA

-385 KKVQAAV
+385 TKVQAAV
-392 AQINTQLQGAIVGE
+392 DQINKQLQGAIVDDQD
-406 KQKEAKGQAA
+406 KAAKGQAA
-416 YNAAASLVDSEG
+416 YNAAASLADSEG
-428 KKTAVANGA
+428 NKTAVANGA
-437 DQLNQGV
+437 DQLNKGI

-457 QAKGYDNIAV
+457 KAKGYDNIAV

-484 AQGVETQGAETH
+484 AQGVEDNSG
-496 SDINAQVTGALQKT
+496 INAQVTGALQKT
-510 AGTAAQETALAAV
+510 AGTAAQATALAAV
-523 DEANKKTLNMQNSL
+523 DEANKATLNMQNSL

-544 TEGTAQLSKGAKKV
+544 TEGTAQLSAGAKKV

>member
-109 DTSDLKNIKNTS
+109 DTSDLKDIKNTS

-180 IHFDYNVNRSELA
+180 IHFDYKVNRSELA

-375 QVSDGATLLD
+375 QVSEGATLLD
-385 KKVQAAV
+385 TKVQAAV
-392 AQINTQLQGAIVGE
+392 DQINKQLQGAIVDDQH
-406 KQKEAKGQAA
+406 KAAKGQAA
-416 YNAAASLVDSEG
+416 YNAAASLVDAKG
-428 KKTAVANGA
+428 NKTAVANGA

-457 QAKGYDNIAV
+457 QAKGYNSIAD
-467 VPDGPI
+467 VPDETKP
-473 KNEIKATAATI
+473 EIRKAAATI
-484 AQGVETQGAETH
+484 AGNVETESG
-496 SDINAQVTGALQKT
+496 INAQVTGALQKT
-510 AGTAAQETALAAV
+510 AGTAAQATAVAAV
-523 DEANKKTLNMQNSL
+523 DEANNATLNMQKSL

-544 TEGTAQLSKGAKKV
+544 TEGTAQLSAGAKKV

>member
-180 IHFDYNVNRSELA
+180 IHFDYKVNRSELA

-331 AGTLNSKTGDLT
+331 AGTLKNGTQEL
-343 SGAKQV
+343 AL
-349 ADGAGQV
+349 
-356 NAGVSEL
+356 GV
-363 NNKTDALAGGAK
+363 D
-375 QVSDGATLLD
+375 QLD
-385 KKVQAAV
+385 KSVKASGSDLSSQIQVLTDDQIEAYGAQA
-392 AQINTQLQGAIVGE
+392 
-406 KQKEAKGQAA
+406 K
-416 YNAAASLVDSEG
+416 AAAEATAASDPDKKIEG
-428 KKTAVANGA
+428 AADQATSAVMNGAVKTAVQLSVEDLLAQQQGYKDFSSVTDTTAKTTIETTATVVANKASQNLELYSAVKNGQDGKPGLKGA
-437 DQLNQGV
+437 F
-444 NTAIYTAA
+444 T
-452 ETALC
+452 ETAK
-457 QAKGYDNIAV
+457 AAAGDAA
-467 VPDGPI
+467 
-473 KNEIKATAATI
+473 NEATVTTATTFN
-484 AQGVETQGAETH
+484 E
-496 SDINAQVTGALQKT
+496 KT
-510 AGTAAQETALAAV
+510 KVAAQKLNASMSALS
-523 DEANKKTLNMQNSL
+523 Q
-537 ASSIKEL
+537 
-544 TEGTAQLSKGAKKV
+544 GTGK
-558 SDGTQQAKGGISQL
+558 
-572 AAGTNQLNAGAQK
+572 LNAGASK
-585 LNTGV
+585 LNS
-590 GQYGAG
+590 GAG
-596 VNQLYSGTTKLTAG
+596 DLYTGTNKLTAG
-610 AATLDSGMA
+610 AATLDSGMT

>member
-109 DTSDLKNIKNTS
+109 DTSDLKDIKNTS

-385 KKVQAAV
+385 KNVQAAV
-392 AQINTQLQGAIVGE
+392 NQINAQLQGAIVDDQ
-406 KQKEAKGQAA
+406 QKAAKGQAA
-416 YNAAASLVDSEG
+416 YNAAASLVDAKG
-428 KKTAVANGA
+428 NKTAVANGA
-437 DQLNQGV
+437 DQLNQGI
-444 NTAIYTAA
+444 NTAICTAA

-457 QAKGYDNIAV
+457 QAKGYKSIAD
-467 VPDGPI
+467 VPEPI
-473 KNEIKATAATI
+473 RTEIHNTAVAI
-484 AQGVETQGAETH
+484 AGGVETKSG
-496 SDINAQVTGALQKT
+496 INAQVTGALQKT
-510 AGTAAQETALAAV
+510 AGTAAQATAVAAV
-523 DEANKKTLNMQNSL
+523 DEANNATLNMQNSL

-544 TEGTAQLSKGAKKV
+544 TEGTAQLSAGAKKV

-572 AAGTNQLNAGAQK
+572 AAETNQLNAGAQK

-596 VNQLYSGTTKLTAG
+596 VNQLYSGTIKLTAG